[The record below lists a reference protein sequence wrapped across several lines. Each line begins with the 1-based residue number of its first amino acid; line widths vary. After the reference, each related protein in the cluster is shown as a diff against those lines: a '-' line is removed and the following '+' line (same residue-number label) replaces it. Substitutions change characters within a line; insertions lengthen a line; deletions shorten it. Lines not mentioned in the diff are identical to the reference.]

1 MIKCSR
7 SIRWRSS
14 GAHPPKDLEATV
26 PSRRPHTT
34 PAIRVLTT
42 LAAAACLLCGAS
54 DGLAQGV
61 AHEFTPDGAWCWYS
75 APRAIYHN
83 GTVYTGWVTRDG
95 DIQVAEHDLF
105 SGVTSEPVT
114 LWPQFEADDHVHP
127 VMHVTSDGR
136 LTAFYSKHAMAYT
149 RTQFHISIN
158 PWDIT
163 SWHERQSTN
172 VNTIGTAGA
181 TYANPITMPG
191 ETDRTLLF
199 WRGGNYKPN
208 YSIGIYTPE
217 CVLWHWSPAKTL
229 IMPETGRPYV
239 RYAASGDDRIAFA
252 FTNGHPSE
260 SDATLY
266 YASIGET
273 KNGVYGYFRSD
284 GSLIKLMDDDPLH
297 PSEADVIYN
306 GAQSPSQ
313 SSTEAWIWDLAIDDN
328 GRPTVVFASF
338 PSKTQHRYHWARYDD
353 GQWFHRVLVED
364 AGGSVAD
371 TTVGN
376 PQYYYSGGITLDH
389 TDTRIVYL
397 SRENEQG
404 GWDLEQWKTPGDGST
419 WMVTPITSG
428 SPLDNMRP
436 AVPAG
441 RPAGTEMVLWMSGR
455 YDYYKN
461 PDAPNSY
468 NFDTGI
474 YMWVTHQ
481 LAGIEQTTPVRAFA
495 LRQCKPNPTAGAT
508 EIAFDLQAPADVSLD
523 VHDVAGRLVANLLRS
538 DGRPSGPSSVVWDA
552 TDQRGH
558 DVSSGVYFIRLSVDG
573 QAVTSKVVVAR

>member
-1 MIKCSR
+1 M
-7 SIRWRSS
+7 
-14 GAHPPKDLEATV
+14 
-26 PSRRPHTT
+26 
-34 PAIRVLTT
+34 
-42 LAAAACLLCGAS
+42 
-54 DGLAQGV
+54 GV
-61 AHEFTPDGAWCWYS
+61 TCEFTPDGAWCWYS

-95 DIQVAEHDLF
+95 DVQVAEHGLF

-191 ETDRTLLF
+191 ESDKVLLF

-208 YSIGIYTPE
+208 YSIGTYTPE
-217 CVLWHWSPAKTL
+217 SVLWHWSPAKTL

-260 SDATLY
+260 SDAKLY

-273 KNGVYGYFRSD
+273 KDGPYGYFRSD
-284 GSLIKLMDDDPLH
+284 GSLIRLMDDEPLQ

-306 GAQSPSQ
+306 GAQSPPEN
-313 SSTEAWIWDLAIDDN
+313 STEAWIWDLAIDGN

-338 PSKTQHRYHWARYDD
+338 PSKTQHRYHWARYED
-353 GQWFHRVLVED
+353 GQWFDRVLVED

-371 TTVGN
+371 TTIGN

-468 NFDTGI
+468 NYDTGI

-481 LAGIEQTTPVRAFA
+481 LAGIEETTPVRAFA

>member
-1 MIKCSR
+1 MKWPR

-14 GAHPPKDLEATV
+14 GAHLPKDLEATV

-34 PAIRVLTT
+34 PAVRVLTT

-61 AHEFTPDGAWCWYS
+61 THEFTPDGAWCWYS

-83 GTVYTGWVTRDG
+83 DTVYTGWVTRDG
-95 DIQVAEHDLF
+95 DIQVAEHGLF

-172 VNTIGTAGA
+172 VNTIGSAGA

-191 ETDRTLLF
+191 ESDKVLLF

-208 YSIGIYTPE
+208 YSIGTYTPE
-217 CVLWHWSPAKTL
+217 SVLWHWSPAKTL

-260 SDATLY
+260 SDAKLY

-273 KNGVYGYFRSD
+273 KDGPYGYFRSD
-284 GSLIKLMDDDPLH
+284 GSLIRLMDDEPLQ

-306 GAQSPSQ
+306 GAQSPPEN
-313 SSTEAWIWDLAIDDN
+313 STEAWIWDLAIDGN

-338 PSKTQHRYHWARYDD
+338 PSKTQHRYHWARYED
-353 GQWFHRVLVED
+353 GQWFDRVLVED

-371 TTVGN
+371 TTIGN

-481 LAGIEQTTPVRAFA
+481 LAGIEETTPVRAFA

-508 EIAFDLQAPADVSLD
+508 EIAFDLQAPAHVSLD

-538 DGRPSGPSSVVWDA
+538 DRRPGGPSSVVWDA